1 MRHAFLYIS
10 LPSLHDYN
18 VKVLKSRFVEDGN
31 TRQQLSFSFPELW
44 YSPLKFNFKNISAN
58 IWRNKRDGISAIKFE
73 AARIH
78 FLSDVF
84 AAVARRCCLSSLISN
99 DLLLQN
105 CRCFRP
111 ARILMRLVI
120 IYRWFSAQ
128 KLPVKSYLGY
138 TYKQQMWATE
148 KLCIG
153 QEFTIKYVT
162 SHAKTYT
169 DGFPFSNGFP
179 FTSRLSVVRTAWLP
193 VS

>member
-1 MRHAFLYIS
+1 MKILNFTFCRGCEHNTETFFAFSWTSI
-10 LPSLHDYN
+10 
-18 VKVLKSRFVEDGN
+18 
-31 TRQQLSFSFPELW
+31 QSFRIQVQ
-44 YSPLKFNFKNISAN
+44 KKIAN
-58 IWRNKRDGISAIKFE
+58 IWRIERNGISAIKVWSSATSLFKW
-73 AARIH
+73 R
-78 FLSDVF
+78 FRSRR
-84 AAVARRCCLSSLISN
+84 RRCCLSSLISN

-111 ARILMRLVI
+111 ARILMRFVI

-128 KLPVKSYLGY
+128 KLPIKSYLGY

-162 SHAKTYT
+162 SYEKTYT

-179 FTSRLSVVRTAWLP
+179 FTSSLSAVRTAWLP

>member
-1 MRHAFLYIS
+1 MHHAFWYIS
-10 LPSLHDYN
+10 LSSLPDYD
-18 VKVLKSRFVEDGN
+18 VKLLNFTFCGGGEH
-31 TRQQLSFSFPELW
+31 TTMTFFFFSWTSIQSLRIQVH
-44 YSPLKFNFKNISAN
+44 KKIAN
-58 IWRNKRDGISAIKFE
+58 IWRIERNGISAIKFE

-179 FTSRLSVVRTAWLP
+179 FTSRLLAVRTAWLP